1 MATVPLQAQCGS
13 TALFMFAMRFEPAVP
28 LLSATVN
35 GYCLSYLEQGVG
47 DPVLLVHGS
56 LCDCRYWVPQMSAL
70 ARHYRV
76 IAISLRHHWP
86 ATTTADDGNF
96 SVSQHAADLVGLLD
110 HLALPHAHVVGH
122 SRGGRVALE
131 LALGQRERI
140 RSLVLADPGAQ
151 FADEPRRTT
160 ASFVTEATHRIR
172 SGDVEGG
179 LGLFVDAVNGE
190 DTWARMIAGFKRMAR
205 DNAGTL
211 LGQSIEPV
219 QVLSD
224 TDLAD
229 LDVPTLL
236 IGGAASPPRYA
247 QILDRLVAGLPHTQ
261 RITIEGAAH
270 GMNLAK
276 PHSFN
281 TAVLDFLA
289 QSGAGSLPNA

>member
-76 IAISLRHHWP
+76 IAVSLRHHWP

-96 SVSQHAADLVGLLD
+96 SVSQPAADLVGSLD

-140 RSLVLADPGAQ
+140 RSL
-151 FADEPRRTT
+151 
-160 ASFVTEATHRIR
+160 
-172 SGDVEGG
+172 
-179 LGLFVDAVNGE
+179 
-190 DTWARMIAGFKRMAR
+190 
-205 DNAGTL
+205 
-211 LGQSIEPV
+211 
-219 QVLSD
+219 
-224 TDLAD
+224 
-229 LDVPTLL
+229 
-236 IGGAASPPRYA
+236 
-247 QILDRLVAGLPHTQ
+247 
-261 RITIEGAAH
+261 
-270 GMNLAK
+270 
-276 PHSFN
+276 
-281 TAVLDFLA
+281 
-289 QSGAGSLPNA
+289 

>member
-1 MATVPLQAQCGS
+1 
-13 TALFMFAMRFEPAVP
+13 MRFEPAVP
-28 LLSATVN
+28 LLSAHVN
-35 GYCLSYLEQGVG
+35 GYALPFLEQGAG

-76 IAISLRHHWP
+76 IAVSLRHHWP
-86 ATTTADDGNF
+86 AITAADDGNF
-96 SVSQHAADLVGLLD
+96 SVSQHAADLLGLLD
-110 HLALPHAHVVGH
+110 HLSLPKAHVVGH

-151 FADEPRRTT
+151 FADEPPRAA
-160 ASFVTEATHRIR
+160 ASFVTEATHRLR
-172 SGDVEGG
+172 SGDIEGG

-211 LGQSIEPV
+211 LGQSIEPI

-224 TDLAD
+224 SDLAT
-229 LDVPTLL
+229 LEIPTLL

-247 QILDRLVAGLPHTQ
+247 HILDRLSARLPHT
-261 RITIEGAAH
+261 RRVTIEGAAH

-281 TAVLDFLA
+281 TAVLGFLA
-289 QSGAGSLPNA
+289 QPGTGNDASA

>member
-1 MATVPLQAQCGS
+1 
-13 TALFMFAMRFEPAVP
+13 MRFEPNVP
-28 LLSATVN
+28 VQSTTVN
-35 GYCLSYLEQGVG
+35 HYSMSYLEQGAG
-47 DPVLLVHGS
+47 EPVLLVHGS

-70 ARHYRV
+70 ASRYRV
-76 IAISLRHHWP
+76 IAVSLRHHWP
-86 ATTTADDGNF
+86 ADTPADDGSF
-96 SVSQHAADLVGLLD
+96 SVSQHASDLAGLLD
-110 HLALPHAHVVGH
+110 RLALPAAHVMGH

-131 LALGQRERI
+131 LALRQPERV

-151 FADEPRRTT
+151 FADEPRRAS
-160 ASFVTEATHRIR
+160 ASFVGEATDRVR
-172 SGDVEGG
+172 AGDIEGG

-190 DTWARMIAGFKRMAR
+190 NTWARMIAGFKRMAR

-211 LGQSIEPV
+211 LGQAIEPM

-224 TDLAD
+224 SDLAT
-229 LDVPTLL
+229 LGIPALL

-247 QILDRLVAGLPHTQ
+247 HILDRLAAGLPQTR

-289 QSGAGSLPNA
+289 QHRFGTPAV